1 MAKCLTSVS
10 HIRQQAGALDGVTY
24 AGCKVGCRAEPA
36 VDALCLAWRSLDQRL
51 FACIPGDGLATG
63 ELMGGESQGGMS
75 TA

>member
-1 MAKCLTSVS
+1 MTSVS

-24 AGCKVGCRAEPA
+24 AACKVGCRAEPA
-36 VDALCLAWRSLDQRL
+36 ANGLCLPWRNLDQTL

-63 ELMGGESQGGMS
+63 EVMAAESQGSLS